1 MNISTEISLI
11 DLYKQES
18 SNVFTKL
25 DNDSIL
31 KLVDLAYNCYLR
43 EGTIFVAGN
52 GGTTG
57 FLQNFSVDLN
67 MHTFVSEDK
76 SQLSEIKRN
85 KFKCINLCAEQS
97 TITGIS
103 NDLGFN
109 HIYES
114 QLLYQASNDD
124 LFIGMSGSGNS
135 PNIVQAMKYC
145 RKIGVSTIL
154 ITRNKNSLAK
164 DLCDLFLFI
173 DGISNFPGQTGS
185 NNNNFHFEDI
195 LSKLTHITCGLLKT
209 RIGNA

>member
-11 DLYKQES
+11 NLYKQES
-18 SNVFTKL
+18 CNVFTDL
-25 DNDSIL
+25 DNESII

-52 GGTTG
+52 GGTAG

-76 SQLSEIKRN
+76 SKLSEVNRN
-85 KFKCINLCAEQS
+85 KFKCVNLCAEQS

-103 NDLGFN
+103 NDLGFD

-114 QLLYQASNDD
+114 QLLYQASKDD

-145 RKIGVSTIL
+145 RKIDIGTIL
-154 ITRNKNSLAK
+154 ITRNENCVAK
-164 DLCDLFLFI
+164 DLSDLI
-173 DGISNFPGQTGS
+173 IHINGISNFPGQTGA